1 MPDSRRNAIPS
12 RRVGNVPHLG
22 YNENRQSHTCGDL
35 TVPAFPRRHTWLLNL
50 VIFSL
55 IGISGSADEQGDQ
68 LQFFEAKV
76 RPLLVEHCYE
86 CHGPDLQ
93 ENDLRLD
100 TTEGILQGG
109 ASGAAVV
116 EGEPDESLL
125 MVALSYR
132 EDDLKMPPMGKL
144 EDDEIGDIRRWIEHG
159 AALPKIEGGV
169 APRRGAIDM
178 EQARKFWSFQSP
190 HKAALPLV
198 EKAVW
203 PQTSLD
209 YFVLSLLESK
219 QLTPAPA
226 ADKRTLLCR
235 VTFDLIGLPPTPAEV
250 DAYLADSSPL
260 AFARVVDR
268 LLGSAHYGERW
279 GRHWLDVA
287 RYADSNG
294 LDENVAHGN
303 AWRYRDYVIA
313 SLNADKPFDE
323 FVTEQLAGDLLP
335 TPHESERQEHLVA
348 TGFLSLGPKVLAE
361 GDEQKM
367 EVDIIDEQIDTV
379 GRAFMGLTLGCARC
393 HDHKFDPI
401 RADDYYA
408 LAGIFK
414 STRTME
420 SFKRIAKWN
429 ENSIATSDQSAAKEK
444 CERQIAEHKANIQQ
458 ATEAAN
464 AELKT
469 QLRDG
474 EPPPKDAESRYSQ
487 ESRDGLKQLRDELK
501 ALEAAFPELPMA
513 MGVVDAEPANTRVHI
528 RGSHL
533 SLGKEVERGV
543 PEVIALDGQ
552 PVIGAKQSGRLQLAH
567 WLTRPEHPLT
577 SRVIVNRV
585 WRWHFGR
592 GLVGSTDNFGN
603 LGDRPVNQPLLD
615 FLAIGLI
622 ESGWSLKELHRDIV
636 LSSTYQMSTASDD
649 VAAGLDPENHWQ
661 WRSNLRRLEA
671 EDIRDSLLAVSGLL
685 DTKMGGSML
694 HVGNREFVFNH
705 TSKDETTYDTTRRS
719 IYLPVIRNHLF
730 DVFSLFDYSDASVP
744 TGDRA
749 SSTIAPQ
756 ALFLMNSDFLA
767 RCSRAFAERLARE
780 VPADQRERVG
790 RLYSLAFGR
799 PPTDAETDQ
808 SLAFVAAVS
817 DEIAKNDPHAN
828 VSSLPSWEALC
839 HVMLVSSEF
848 LHLQ

>member
-1 MPDSRRNAIPS
+1 MKTVNLTP
-12 RRVGNVPHLG
+12 
-22 YNENRQSHTCGDL
+22 CGDP
-35 TVPAFPRRHTWLLNL
+35 TVPAFPHRHTFLLSV
-50 VIFSL
+50 VIAL
-55 IGISGSADEQGDQ
+55 ITPLSGFADDQ
-68 LQFFEAKV
+68 RQTQLRFFETKV
-76 RPLLVEHCYE
+76 RPLLVEHCHE

-93 ENDLRLD
+93 ESDLRLD

-109 ASGAAVV
+109 ASGPAVV
-116 EGEPDESLL
+116 SGEPDQSLL
-125 MVALSYR
+125 LVALSYR
-132 EDDLKMPPMGKL
+132 EDDLKMPPTGKL
-144 EDDEIGDIRRWIEHG
+144 EDDEIADIRRWIERG
-159 AALPKIEGGV
+159 AALPEVEGGV
-169 APRRGAIDM
+169 KPRRGAIDM
-178 EQARKFWSFQSP
+178 EQARQFWSFQPP
-190 HKAALPLV
+190 HKAALPSV
-198 EKAVW
+198 QNIAW

-219 QLTPAPA
+219 HLAPA
-226 ADKRTLLCR
+226 AAADRRTLIRR
-235 VTFDLIGLPPTPAEV
+235 VTFDLIGLPPTPVEV
-250 DAYLADSSPL
+250 EAFLADSSPL

-268 LLGSAHYGERW
+268 LLTSTHYGERW

-294 LDENVAHGN
+294 LDENIAHGN

-313 SLNADKPFDE
+313 SFNADKPFDE

-335 TPHESERQEHLVA
+335 AEREAERHEHLVA

-361 GDEQKM
+361 GDEKKM
-367 EVDIIDEQIDTV
+367 EVDIIDEQIDTI

-408 LAGIFK
+408 LAGVFK

-429 ENSIATSDQSAAKEK
+429 ENSIATVEQCGEK
-444 CERQIAEHKANIQQ
+444 AEFDRKITEHKAAIQQ

-464 AELKT
+464 AELKS
-469 QLRDG
+469 QLG
-474 EPPPKDAESRYSQ
+474 TATLPKDAESQYSQ
-487 ESRDGLKQLRDELK
+487 ESKDKLKQLRDELT
-501 ALEAAFPELPMA
+501 ALEAALPELPTA
-513 MGVVDAEPANTRVHI
+513 MGVVDAEPTNTQVHI

-533 SLGKEVERGV
+533 SLGKQVQRGV
-543 PEVIALDGQ
+543 PEVIAFDGQ
-552 PVIGAKQSGRLQLAH
+552 PAIGEQQSGRLQLAH

-577 SRVIVNRV
+577 SRVIVNRM

-615 FLAIGLI
+615 FLAIRLM
-622 ESGWSLKELHRDIV
+622 ESGWSLKDLHREIV
-636 LSSTYQMSTASDD
+636 LSSTYQMCSSNND
-649 VAAGLDPENHWQ
+649 VAVGLDPENHWQ
-661 WRSNLRRLEA
+661 WRANLRRIEA
-671 EDIRDSLLAVSGLL
+671 EAVRDSILSVSGLL
-685 DTKMGGSML
+685 DTEMGGSML
-694 HVGNREFVFNH
+694 HVGNRAFLFDH

-730 DVFSLFDYSDASVP
+730 DVFSLFDSTDASVP

-749 SSTIAPQ
+749 TSTIAPQ

-767 RCSRAFAERLARE
+767 RTSQALAERLVKE
-780 VPADQRERVG
+780 VPSDERARVT
-790 RLYSLAFGR
+790 RLYTLAFGR
-799 PPTDAETDQ
+799 PPSDAETEQ
-808 SLAFVAAVS
+808 ALTFVAAAAGDRTS
-817 DEIAKNDPHAN
+817 PQTG
-828 VSSLPSWEALC
+828 WEALC